1 MSVSAKKA
9 VPAKRAET
17 VTKKAEPVMPI
28 SRKDIE
34 QQIKAFLKSGGEI
47 QKIPN
52 GVSGQQNLLP
62 TRKHIVITK
71 KKV

>member
-1 MSVSAKKA
+1 MSTVAKKA
-9 VPAKRAET
+9 APS
-17 VTKKAEPVMPI
+17 KKAEAIAPI

-34 QQIKAFLKSGGEI
+34 QQVKSFLKAGGAI
-47 QKIPN
+47 QSIPN

-71 KKV
+71 KKI

>member
-1 MSVSAKKA
+1 MSTVVAKKA
-9 VPAKRAET
+9 APS
-17 VTKKAEPVMPI
+17 KKAEAIAPI

-34 QQIKAFLKSGGEI
+34 QQIKSFLKSGGAI
-47 QKIPN
+47 QSIPN

>member
-1 MSVSAKKA
+1 MSTSPKRVTASKKA
-9 VPAKRAET
+9 DVIA
-17 VTKKAEPVMPI
+17 PI

-34 QQIKAFLKSGGEI
+34 SQVKAFLKSGGAI
-47 QKIPN
+47 QSIPN